1 MTSDVSNSSRDNHL
15 NASNETDPLD
25 TSVGLLLGFLGS
37 MVAATLALA
46 TGTTASKWPWF
57 VVIATIVAATS
68 RRTGILW
75 AGYNGLIAGFFFNFM
90 RPPARRLAFDSV
102 SSVAFEGGFIAAALA
117 GHYVWRR
124 WHARSEARAAPE
136 TLGPKT
142 APPRKRTMESL
153 YLTPRQRERAARL
166 QSQHDSDTD

>member
-15 NASNETDPLD
+15 NAGNETDPLD

-46 TGTTASKWPWF
+46 TGTTASKWLWF
-57 VVIATIVAATS
+57 SFIAAIVAVTS
-68 RRTGILW
+68 RRAGILW
-75 AGYNGLIAGFFFNFM
+75 AGYNGLVGGFFFNFM
-90 RPPARRLAFDSV
+90 RPPVRRLAFDSV
-102 SSVAFEGGFIAAALA
+102 SSLAFEGGFIAAALA

-124 WHARSEARAAPE
+124 WHARSGARAAAD
-136 TLGPKT
+136 TRDSKT
-142 APPRKRTMESL
+142 APAPKRTMESL

-166 QSQHDSDTD
+166 QSQRESDAD